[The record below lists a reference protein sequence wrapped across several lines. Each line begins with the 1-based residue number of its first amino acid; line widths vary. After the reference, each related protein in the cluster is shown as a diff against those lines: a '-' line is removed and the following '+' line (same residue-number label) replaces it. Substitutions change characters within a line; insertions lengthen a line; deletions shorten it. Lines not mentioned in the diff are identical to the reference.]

1 MDYTA
6 LRVMVAVAREGNLTR
21 AAERLH
27 MTQPALS
34 LQLKKLQHEIDLV
47 LFERT
52 ARGMKLTEAG
62 RRLLPAAQRAVQ
74 SVSEFRTAAMGL
86 TGVVHGQVRIGTIV
100 DPEFLRLGG
109 FLRHLVHLHPGLSF
123 ELQHGIS
130 GSVARLVEQE
140 DLDVAFTL
148 GLPGLPELQQHFH
161 VQTLADFQ
169 YRVIAP
175 PGWRSQVQGKDWA
188 ELASLP
194 WITTPPESVHARLLK
209 RIYDDLGLSRHVVA
223 RVDVEASM
231 LDLVKSGVALALARD
246 SLALQLAHEAG
257 VVVADRVSIP
267 ATLGFICRQDRAA
280 EPQIEAVFEAVR
292 QVWGCGSTEV

>member
-1 MDYTA
+1 MDHTA
-6 LRVMVAVAREGNLTR
+6 LRVMVAVAQEGNLTR
-21 AAERLH
+21 AADRLH

-34 LQLKKLQHEIDLV
+34 LQLKKLQHDIDLV

-52 ARGMKLTEAG
+52 SRGMRLTEAG

-74 SVSEFRTAAMGL
+74 TMVEFRTAAMGL
-86 TGVVHGQVRIGTIV
+86 KGVVHGEVKIGTIV

-109 FLRHLVHLHPGLSF
+109 FLRLLVQLHPGLSF
-123 ELQHGIS
+123 DLRHGIS
-130 GSVARLVEQE
+130 GAIARSVEQGQ
-140 DLDVAFTL
+140 LDVAFTL
-148 GLPGLPELQQHFH
+148 GLPGLAELQQTFH
-161 VQTLADFQ
+161 VQPLADFE

-175 PGWRSQVQGKDWA
+175 PGWQAQVQGKGWN

-194 WITTPPESVHARLLK
+194 WITTPPESVHCRLLK
-209 RIYDDLGLSRHVVA
+209 RIYDDLELSPQVVA

-257 VVVADRVSIP
+257 VAIADAVSVP
-267 ATLGFICRQDRAA
+267 AALGFICLKDRAE
-280 EPQIEAVFEAVR
+280 EPTIAAVFDAVR
-292 QVWGCGSTEV
+292 LVWGCSIAEV